1 MRRSVDVDELLDG
14 PLDDGRAVVGNLRD
28 LARANRW
35 LGGIR
40 LSALGL
46 AALAPADMP
55 LTVVDVGTGGADIPL
70 ALIARARRARRRV
83 SVTAVDNRPEILEAA
98 VLAEP
103 RLTTTADLALR
114 VADGRFLP
122 FGDRSFD
129 IAHSSLV
136 LHHLEP
142 PVAVEFLREMA
153 RVARRGVVV
162 NDLVRGRLSWLGAWL
177 LSHLATT
184 NRFTR
189 HDAALS
195 VRRAYSV
202 AELTSLLAAAGLR
215 VEATAFGPF
224 RHRVMLAAIPAA
236 PTPPATPGRAAMAGT
251 AAAAGTD
258 EGPQA

>member
-1 MRRSVDVDELLDG
+1 MRRSVDVEELLDG
-14 PLDDGRAVVGNLRD
+14 PLDDGRVVVGNLRD

-35 LGGIR
+35 FGGIR

-55 LTVVDVGTGGADIPL
+55 LSVVDVGTGGADIPL
-70 ALIARARRARRRV
+70 ALIERARGGRRRLA
-83 SVTAVDNRPEILEAA
+83 VTAVDNRPEILEAA
-98 VLAEP
+98 ALAQP
-103 RLTTTADLALR
+103 RLSTTADLALR

-122 FGDRSFD
+122 FADRAFD
-129 IAHSSLV
+129 IAHASLL

-142 PVAVEFLREMA
+142 PAAVELLREMA
-153 RVARRGVVV
+153 RVARRGVIV
-162 NDLVRGRLSWLGAWL
+162 NDLVRSRLFWLGAWL

-189 HDAALS
+189 HDASLS
-195 VRRAYSV
+195 VSRAYTV

-224 RHRVMLAAIPAA
+224 RHRVMLAA
-236 PTPPATPGRAAMAGT
+236 TPATAESTAGP
-251 AAAAGTD
+251 AAAAGTAATAGMN
-258 EGPQA
+258 EGPPA

>member
-35 LGGIR
+35 LGGVR
-40 LSALGL
+40 LSALGI
-46 AALAPADMP
+46 AALAPADTP
-55 LTVVDVGTGGADIPL
+55 LSVVDVGTGGADIPL
-70 ALIARARRARRRV
+70 ALIERARRGHRRLT
-83 SVTAVDNRPEILEAA
+83 VTAIDSRPEILEAA
-98 VLAEP
+98 VVAQP
-103 RLTTTADLALR
+103 RLGTTADLALR

-122 FGDRSFD
+122 FADDSFD
-129 IAHSSLV
+129 IAHASLV

-142 PVAVEFLREMA
+142 PAAVELLLEMR
-153 RVARRGVVV
+153 RVARRGIVV

-189 HDAALS
+189 NDAPLS

-202 AELTSLLAAAGLR
+202 AELTSLLAAAGFR
-215 VEATAFGPF
+215 VVASAYGPF
-224 RHRVMLAAIPAA
+224 RHRVMLAA
-236 PTPPATPGRAAMAGT
+236 TPVRPETAGMAS
-251 AAAAGTD
+251 AAGAAGDAEATRTA
-258 EGPQA
+258 GVAR

>member
-35 LGGIR
+35 LGGVR
-40 LSALGL
+40 LSALGI

-55 LTVVDVGTGGADIPL
+55 LSVVDVGTGGADIPL
-70 ALIARARRARRRV
+70 ALIERARRGRRRLT
-83 SVTAVDNRPEILEAA
+83 VTAIDHRPEILAA
-98 VLAEP
+98 ALVAQP
-103 RLTTTADLALR
+103 RLATTGDLALR

-122 FGDRSFD
+122 FADDSFD
-129 IAHSSLV
+129 IAHASLV

-142 PVAVEFLREMA
+142 PAALELLREMH
-153 RVARRGVVV
+153 RVARRGVVL
-162 NDLVRGRLSWLGAWL
+162 NDLVRGRLAWFGAWL

-189 HDAALS
+189 HDAPLS

-215 VEATAFGPF
+215 VEASAFGPF
-224 RHRVMLAAIPAA
+224 RHRVMLAA
-236 PTPPATPGRAAMAGT
+236 TPGPPEP
-251 AAAAGTD
+251 D
-258 EGPQA
+258 EVAR

>member
-1 MRRSVDVDELLDG
+1 MRRSVEVEELLDG

-35 LGGIR
+35 LGGVR
-40 LSALGL
+40 LSALGV

-55 LTVVDVGTGGADIPL
+55 LSLVDVGTGGADIPL
-70 ALIARARRARRRV
+70 ALIERARRGRRRLA
-83 SVTAVDNRPEILEAA
+83 VTATDSRAEILEAA
-98 VLAEP
+98 VLAQP
-103 RLTTTADLALR
+103 RLSTTADLALR

-122 FGDRSFD
+122 FADDSFD
-129 IAHSSLV
+129 IAHASLV

-142 PVAVEFLREMA
+142 PDAVELLREMG

-189 HDAALS
+189 HDASLS
-195 VRRAYSV
+195 VRRAYTI

-215 VEATAFGPF
+215 VEASAFGLF
-224 RHRVMLAAIPAA
+224 RHRVMLAATPAPEATAAPAA
-236 PTPPATPGRAAMAGT
+236 TATAATPR
-251 AAAAGTD
+251 TD
-258 EGPQA
+258 EAAE